1 MCLDSANLPHL
12 VRNLVRYNRTVAIL
26 VTALCWLVI
35 STNLIIMYSSTKMP
49 ASNIKLEE
57 LALQQSLELPQL
69 DNMKTQLD
77 LVLLGLEAVTKVGSE
92 SMLQAAKELGLEDLI
107 ADRVS
112 LWRLRQSN
120 PQRKS
125 SGGRKKLDIEEG
137 RALVLIACHL
147 AKQEQTKIRMA
158 VGVLEDTWRR
168 DRLPQQEPLLADYT
182 DRFIELYQDRMEDEP
197 TFPPEQLSKAAC
209 KLLIDLL
216 FYSGPSGHQ
225 YLWSAL
231 LSRSLV
237 H

>member
-1 MCLDSANLPHL
+1 
-12 VRNLVRYNRTVAIL
+12 
-26 VTALCWLVI
+26 
-35 STNLIIMYSSTKMP
+35 MYTSTKMP

-77 LVLLGLEAVTKVGSE
+77 LVLLGLEAVTKMGSE
-92 SMLQAAKELGLEDLI
+92 SMLQAAKDLGLEDLI

-125 SGGRKKLDIEEG
+125 SGGRKKLDMEEG
-137 RALVLIACHL
+137 RALVLVACHL
-147 AKQEQTKIRMA
+147 AKQEQAKIRTA

-197 TFPPEQLSKAAC
+197 NFPPEQLSKAAC

-231 LSRSLV
+231 LSRSLTA
-237 H
+237 

>member
-1 MCLDSANLPHL
+1 
-12 VRNLVRYNRTVAIL
+12 
-26 VTALCWLVI
+26 
-35 STNLIIMYSSTKMP
+35 MYSSTKMP

-77 LVLLGLEAVTKVGSE
+77 LVLLGLEAVTQMGSE
-92 SMLQAAKELGLEDLI
+92 SMLKAAKELGLEDLI

-147 AKQEQTKIRMA
+147 AKQEQTKIRTA

-197 TFPPEQLSKAAC
+197 AFPPEQLSKAAC

>member
-1 MCLDSANLPHL
+1 
-12 VRNLVRYNRTVAIL
+12 
-26 VTALCWLVI
+26 
-35 STNLIIMYSSTKMP
+35 MYSSTKMP
-49 ASNIKLEE
+49 AANIKLEE

-77 LVLLGLEAVTKVGSE
+77 LVLLGLEAITKLGSE
-92 SMLQAAKELGLEDLI
+92 AMLQAAKDLGLETVI

-147 AKQEQTKIRMA
+147 AKQEQQKIRSA
-158 VGVLEDTWRR
+158 VGVLEDTWRL

-182 DRFIELYQDRMEDEP
+182 DRFIELYQERMEDVP
-197 TFPPEQLSKAAC
+197 SFPPEQLAKAAC

-216 FYSGPSGHQ
+216 FYSGPHGHKH
-225 YLWSAL
+225 LWSSL
-231 LSRSLV
+231 LHRSLTP
-237 H
+237 

>member
-1 MCLDSANLPHL
+1 
-12 VRNLVRYNRTVAIL
+12 
-26 VTALCWLVI
+26 
-35 STNLIIMYSSTKMP
+35 MYSSTKMP
-49 ASNIKLEE
+49 AANLKLEE

-77 LVLLGLEAVTKVGSE
+77 LVLLGLEAITKLGSDA
-92 SMLQAAKELGLEDLI
+92 MLQAAKELGLEAVI

-147 AKQEQTKIRMA
+147 AKQEQQKIRSA
-158 VGVLEDTWRR
+158 VGVLEDTWRLN
-168 DRLPQQEPLLADYT
+168 RLPQQEPVLADYT
-182 DRFIELYQDRMEDEP
+182 DRFIELYQERMEDVP
-197 TFPPEQLSKAAC
+197 NFPPEQLAKASC

-216 FYSGPSGHQ
+216 FYSGPTGHKH
-225 YLWSAL
+225 LWSSL
-231 LSRSLV
+231 LHRSLPN
-237 H
+237 

>member
-1 MCLDSANLPHL
+1 
-12 VRNLVRYNRTVAIL
+12 
-26 VTALCWLVI
+26 
-35 STNLIIMYSSTKMP
+35 MYSSTKMP
-49 ASNIKLEE
+49 AANLKLEE

-77 LVLLGLEAVTKVGSE
+77 LVLLGLEAVTKLGSE
-92 SMLQAAKELGLEDLI
+92 AMLQAAKELGLEAVI

-147 AKQEQTKIRMA
+147 AKQEQQKIRSA
-158 VGVLEDTWRR
+158 VGVLEDTWRLN
-168 DRLPQQEPLLADYT
+168 RLPQQEPVLADYT
-182 DRFIELYQDRMEDEP
+182 DRFIELYQERMEDVP
-197 TFPPEQLSKAAC
+197 NFPPEQLAKASC

-216 FYSGPSGHQ
+216 FYSGPMGHKH
-225 YLWSAL
+225 LWSSL
-231 LSRSLV
+231 LHRSLT

>member
-1 MCLDSANLPHL
+1 
-12 VRNLVRYNRTVAIL
+12 
-26 VTALCWLVI
+26 
-35 STNLIIMYSSTKMP
+35 MP
-49 ASNIKLEE
+49 AANIKLEE

-77 LVLLGLEAVTKVGSE
+77 LVLLGLEAITKLGSE
-92 SMLQAAKELGLEDLI
+92 AMLQAAKDLGLETVI

-147 AKQEQTKIRMA
+147 AKQEQQKIRSA
-158 VGVLEDTWRR
+158 VGVLEDTWRL

-182 DRFIELYQDRMEDEP
+182 DRFIELYQERMEDVP
-197 TFPPEQLSKAAC
+197 SFPPEQLAKAAC

-216 FYSGPSGHQ
+216 FYSGPHGHKH
-225 YLWSAL
+225 LWSSL
-231 LSRSLV
+231 LHRSLTP
-237 H
+237 

>member
-1 MCLDSANLPHL
+1 
-12 VRNLVRYNRTVAIL
+12 
-26 VTALCWLVI
+26 
-35 STNLIIMYSSTKMP
+35 MP
-49 ASNIKLEE
+49 AANIKLEE

-77 LVLLGLEAVTKVGSE
+77 LVLLSLEAITKLGSE
-92 SMLQAAKELGLEDLI
+92 AMLQAAKDLGLETVI

-147 AKQEQTKIRMA
+147 AKQEQQKIRSA
-158 VGVLEDTWRR
+158 VGVLEDTWRL

-182 DRFIELYQDRMEDEP
+182 DRFIELYQERMEDVP
-197 TFPPEQLSKAAC
+197 SFPPEQLAKAAC

-216 FYSGPSGHQ
+216 FYSGPHGHKH
-225 YLWSAL
+225 LWSSL
-231 LSRSLV
+231 LHRSLTS
-237 H
+237 

>member
-1 MCLDSANLPHL
+1 MPIRSANLPHL
-12 VRNLVRYNRTVAIL
+12 VGNLVRYNRTVAIL
-26 VTALCWLVI
+26 VTTLRWLAI

-77 LVLLGLEAVTKVGSE
+77 LVLLGLEAITRLGSE
-92 SMLQAAKELGLEDLI
+92 SMLQAAKELGLEAVV

-147 AKQEQTKIRMA
+147 AKQEQAKIREA

-168 DRLPQQEPLLADYT
+168 DRLPQQEPVLADYT
-182 DRFIELYQDRMEDEP
+182 DRFVELYQDRMEDVP

-209 KLLIDLL
+209 KLLTDLL
-216 FYSGPSGHQ
+216 FYSGPNGHQ
-225 YLWSAL
+225 YLWSSL
-231 LSRSLV
+231 LHRSLSN
-237 H
+237 